1 MNQEL
6 LIKLM
11 VDAKLKLRIH
21 TDAFND
27 EIEDLIS
34 AAAADLIRHNACQ
47 ASHLES
53 DEVDPLVKRAILTFV
68 RAYFGQPDDQE
79 RLQKDYE
86 NQKAM
91 LMTTTGYTNWG
102 DIDGQ
107 I

>member
-6 LIKLM
+6 LVKLM

-21 TDAFND
+21 TDAFNE
-27 EIEDLIS
+27 EISDLIS
-34 AAAADLIRHNACQ
+34 AAAADLVRHNACQ
-47 ASHLES
+47 ETHLNGMT
-53 DEVDPLVKRAILTFV
+53 VDPLVKRAILTFV

-91 LMTTTGYTNWG
+91 LMTTSGYTDWG
-102 DIDGQ
+102 NINGQ